1 MPRLFSRMALITAV
15 LTPAASCLPAQ
26 STSASRGAATIS
38 EASLR
43 KHLSVIAA
51 DSMMGRNTPSRG
63 LEMTALYIAQHFRA
77 AGLEPGGDKGTFL
90 QRYTLSQGRT
100 QATGSTGRSKIVEPP
115 ATAPNVVGIIDGTD
129 AVLKNEYVVFSA
141 HMDHVGVNSSSASD
155 SIWNGADDDAS
166 GTVAVMELAKAFSVD
181 RPRRSLI
188 FLTVS
193 GEEKGLLGSRW
204 FTEHTPV
211 PIKQIVADVNM
222 DMIGRNW
229 RDTIVAIG
237 REHSDLGATLQRVN
251 AAHPELQM
259 TAIGDLWPMENF
271 YFRSDH
277 FNFARRGVP
286 ILFFFNGV
294 HADYHRPSDSAE
306 KIDYEK
312 ESRIVRLIFFLG
324 QDVANRTDRPKWN
337 EESYQRIVNG
347 SGGPKKK

>member
-1 MPRLFSRMALITAV
+1 
-15 LTPAASCLPAQ
+15 
-26 STSASRGAATIS
+26 
-38 EASLR
+38 
-43 KHLSVIAA
+43 
-51 DSMMGRNTPSRG
+51 MMGRNTPSRG
-63 LEMTALYIAQHFRA
+63 LEMTASYIAQQFRA

-90 QRYTLSQGRT
+90 QRYIVSQGRSQT
-100 QATGSTGRSKIVEPP
+100 AGSTGRSKIVEPP
-115 ATAPNVVGIIDGTD
+115 VTAPNVVGIVEGTD
-129 AVLKNEYVVFSA
+129 SMLKHEYVVFSA
-141 HMDHVGVNSSSASD
+141 HMDHVGVDAASSPD

-166 GTVAVMELAKAFSVD
+166 GTAAVIELAKAFSED

-204 FTEHTPV
+204 FAEHPPV
-211 PIKQIVADVNM
+211 PIQQIVADLNM

-237 REHSDLGATLQRVN
+237 REHSDLGATLHRVN
-251 AAHPELQM
+251 AAHPELRM
-259 TAIGDLWPMENF
+259 TAIGDLWPQENF

-312 ESRIVRLIFFLG
+312 ESRIVRLVFYLG
-324 QDVANRTDRPKWN
+324 QAIANHSDRPKWN
-337 EESYQRIVNG
+337 AESYQRIVKG
-347 SGGPKKK
+347 ATKP